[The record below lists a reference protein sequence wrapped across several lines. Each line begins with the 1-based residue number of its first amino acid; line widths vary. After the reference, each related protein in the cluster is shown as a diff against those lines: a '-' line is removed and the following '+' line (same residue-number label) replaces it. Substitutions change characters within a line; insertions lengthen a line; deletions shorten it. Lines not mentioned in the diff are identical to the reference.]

1 MSDERKKFTLYLHPD
16 KRSDQQALTV
26 IESVPRSARGDL
38 YRNVF
43 IAGLALQQLD
53 DRLPALLT
61 TFLDGQMTADQ
72 LVGLIGSTTGWK
84 PSQADIRA
92 VIHEIGPA
100 LPSIPPIAVEEEHE
114 TQAIA
119 AARVKLSGFL

>member
-72 LVGLIGSTTGWK
+72 LVGLDRQHNRMEAFSGRHTGC
-84 PSQADIRA
+84 
-92 VIHEIGPA
+92 H
-100 LPSIPPIAVEEEHE
+100 
-114 TQAIA
+114 T
-119 AARVKLSGFL
+119 